1 MDRKRTAGRI
11 LHGGSAGRNSKIFRK
26 EEVPGQMSR
35 HKYIWQYQYQCRR
48 I

>member
-26 EEVPGQMSR
+26 EEVPGQMSW